1 MKRNRILAIGIAL
14 LLAVQLLTPLACAAG
29 TTLKLT
35 APDKLPDV
43 GQTFTVTA
51 ELTGNTGL
59 AAVQLSLG
67 YDDSVVECTG
77 IENGA
82 LVAGMLAASNPHATR
97 DGVGA
102 ILAAATTTAVKTDGS
117 LAVFT
122 FRVKAAGDA
131 KLTLADA
138 LLSDIDGKAL
148 SLSYSLP
155 ALIAQGSGSDSGS
168 GSGSDAEKPGTDNK
182 KSEDDK
188 KSEDEDKPE
197 DEEKP
202 ADGAQE
208 EVKSGS
214 FRDVTSTHWAF
225 DSVERAAELGL
236 VTGYSDGTFRPDTP
250 VTRAQFVLMLWRMCG
265 KPAAAKA
272 ASFADASADWYQD
285 ALSWAVEKGYV
296 NGLSDTR
303 FGPDAP
309 ITRQQAMAILFRL
322 NGGQR
327 GTELTLT
334 GIYEQTFAD
343 STTIASWAKDATWW
357 AVYHELVSGVG
368 GSRIAPEANASRA
381 QIAAILLRYA
391 DQFMTMEEA
400 A

>member
-29 TTLKLT
+29 ATLKLT

-82 LVAGMLAASNPHATR
+82 LVAGMLAASNPYATR

-138 LLSDIDGKAL
+138 LLSDTDGKAL
-148 SLSYSLP
+148 PLSYSLP

-208 EVKSGS
+208 EVKAGS

-225 DSVERAAELGL
+225 ASVERAAELGL

-322 NGGQR
+322 NGGQS